1 MDKALE
7 LCAYR
12 SRVVTTKQGLLDK
25 IMKTKNACKLLLE
38 SDAEEFDI
46 WNVDGFD
53 VCRMHLTNKKQVEIF
68 AGMIEKLER
77 KVADSNLF
85 DAPEGYWRYVMI
97 AIGSRLEIRLRSDC
111 GCVATDHGRLGLDQD
126 YITDYIIDG
135 CSDEYTMF
143 EVVPRML
150 TIEEYSKLYG
160 IQVGKIRQW
169 IRNRELD
176 GAVKCG
182 NEWRIPEI
190 AGISDK

>member
-7 LCAYR
+7 LCDYR

-25 IMKTKNACKLLLE
+25 ILKAKNACKLILE

-46 WNVDGFD
+46 WKVDGFD
-53 VCRMHLTNKKQVEIF
+53 ECSMHLINKKQVEIF
-68 AGMIEKLER
+68 AGMVGKLER
-77 KVADSNLF
+77 KVVESNLF

-97 AIGSRLEIRLRSDC
+97 TTGLRLEIRLRSDC
-111 GCVATDHGRLGLDQD
+111 GHVGTDHGRPRLDRD
-126 YITDYIIDG
+126 HITDYIIDG
-135 CSDEYTMF
+135 SSDEYTMF

-160 IQVGKIRQW
+160 IQAGKIRQW
-169 IRNRELD
+169 IRNRKLN

>member
-25 IMKTKNACKLLLE
+25 IMKAKNACKLILE
-38 SDAEEFDI
+38 SDAKEFDI
-46 WNVDGFD
+46 WKVDGFD
-53 VCRMHLTNKKQVEIF
+53 ECRMHLINKKQVEIF
-68 AGMIEKLER
+68 AGMVEKLER
-77 KVADSNLF
+77 KVIDSNLF
-85 DAPEGYWRYVMI
+85 DAPEGYWCYVMI
-97 AIGSRLEIRLRSDC
+97 TTGSRLEIKLHCDC
-111 GCVATDHGRLGLDQD
+111 GRVATDHGRLSLDRAH
-126 YITDYIIDG
+126 ITDYIIDG
-135 CSDEYTMF
+135 CSDDYTMF

-160 IQVGKIRQW
+160 IQAGKIRQW
-169 IRNRELD
+169 IRNRKLD

-190 AGISDK
+190 AGISEK

>member
-25 IMKTKNACKLLLE
+25 ILKAKNACKLILE

-46 WNVDGFD
+46 WKVDGFD
-53 VCRMHLTNKKQVEIF
+53 ECRMHLTNKKQVEIF
-68 AGMIEKLER
+68 AGMVEKLER
-77 KVADSNLF
+77 KVVASNLF
-85 DAPEGYWRYVMI
+85 DAPEGYWRYVLI
-97 AIGSRLEIRLRSDC
+97 TTGLRLEIRLLTDY
-111 GCVATDHGRLGLDQD
+111 GCAATDHGRLNPDRN

-135 CSDEYTMF
+135 CSDEYIMF

-160 IQVGKIRQW
+160 IQVGKIRQL
-169 IRNRELD
+169 IRNRKLD

>member
-25 IMKTKNACKLLLE
+25 IMKAKNACKLILE

-46 WNVDGFD
+46 WKVDGFD
-53 VCRMHLTNKKQVEIF
+53 ECRMHLTNKKQVEIF
-68 AGMIEKLER
+68 AGMVEKLER
-77 KVADSNLF
+77 KVVASNLF
-85 DAPEGYWRYVMI
+85 DAPEGYWRYVLI
-97 AIGSRLEIRLRSDC
+97 ATGSRLEIRLLTDY
-111 GCVATDHGRLGLDQD
+111 GCAATDHGRLGLDQD
-126 YITDYIIDG
+126 CITDYIIDG

-143 EVVPRML
+143 EVVLRML

-160 IQVGKIRQW
+160 IQAGKIRQW
-169 IRNRELD
+169 IRNRKLD

-182 NEWRIPEI
+182 NEWRIPEM
-190 AGISDK
+190 AGILDK